1 MSGQLRPDAPAPEDS
16 TVPKSPADRFGLSVA
31 LTTPFAIDGSV
42 DLPRLLAH
50 GRACL
55 DAGCDSLTLFGT
67 TGEGA
72 SLGMG
77 ERARMLE
84 ALTGQGIDPG
94 RIVAGIAAAAA
105 EDAAAQARMA
115 LDAGCRGL
123 LVAPPFYFR
132 NVGDDGVFGWFAA
145 WIEALAGGPRG
156 VILYNIPQLTGVAL
170 SVPLIER
177 LRRAFPGVVTGVKD
191 SSGDWPYSEALLKA
205 HGDLAILIGDER
217 HLARGVRLGAQGA
230 ISGLANVVPQAI
242 GRIVVTGEE
251 DPRVG
256 RLVEELLRFPVTP
269 AVKALV
275 AHHRRDP
282 RWLAA
287 RPPLV
292 GLDKTGAEHM
302 ARALDDIFAV
312 QVA

>member
-1 MSGQLRPDAPAPEDS
+1 MPDA
-16 TVPKSPADRFGLSVA
+16 TPADRFGLSVA
-31 LTTPFAIDGSV
+31 LTTPFGADGTV
-42 DLPRLLAH
+42 DLPRLLGH

-55 DAGCDSLTLFGT
+55 EAGCGSLTLFGT

-72 SLGMG
+72 SLGMD
-77 ERARMLE
+77 ERARILE
-84 ALTGQGIDPG
+84 ALTGQGVDP
-94 RIVAGIAAAAA
+94 RQIIAGVAAAST

-123 LVAPPFYFR
+123 LAAPPFYFK

-145 WIEALAGGPRG
+145 WIEALGDAARG
-156 VILYNIPQLTGVAL
+156 VILYNIPQLTGVTL

-177 LRRAFPGVVTGVKD
+177 LARAFPGTVVGVKD
-191 SSGDWPYSEALLKA
+191 SSGDWPYTEALLKA
-205 HGDLAILIGDER
+205 RGDLAILIGDER
-217 HLARGVRLGAQGA
+217 HLARGVRIGAQGT
-230 ISGLANVVPQAI
+230 ISGLANVVPRVLA
-242 GRIVVTGEE
+242 RIVGTGEE
-251 DPRVG
+251 DPRIL
-256 RLVEELLRFPVTP
+256 RMVEELLRFPVTP

-292 GLDKTGAEHM
+292 ALDKAGAEHM
-302 ARALDDIFAV
+302 ARAFDDIF
-312 QVA
+312 VAQPA